1 MEVVHM
7 LYTEG
12 VISEETFDDFKR
24 SDGLLTGDTL
34 RALSNTVSKDPHQLE
49 TFGTV
54 LLQSEE
60 TVGVG
65 KNTLKDFG
73 RY

>member
-1 MEVVHM
+1 MEVVHT

-12 VISEETFDDFKR
+12 VISEETFDDLKR

-60 TVGVG
+60 TVGAG